1 MLSSQ
6 RKRRSPIAT
15 VKYEHNWHETKFWS
29 TKSRFVASELK
40 LEWERLF
47 QNILKWFW
55 RKNDLVGLRTTRKR
69 KQRKKLI
76 WEADNYSIFTS
87 SVSHAKRKYS
97 LTLNNFSLSSQ
108 QLVPNCFLYP
118 YKMSWRPSSWDFGP
132 ITILCEPPPFLRLHI
147 WQNFP
152 VGWYDKKGWKI
163 VCNWLIMRSSLCPNL
178 VKIGCNANFL

>member
-40 LEWERLF
+40 LEWEHLF

-87 SVSHAKRKYS
+87 SVSRAKRKYS

-108 QLVPNCFLYP
+108 QLVPNYFLYP
-118 YKMSWRPSSWDFGP
+118 CK
-132 ITILCEPPPFLRLHI
+132 
-147 WQNFP
+147 
-152 VGWYDKKGWKI
+152 
-163 VCNWLIMRSSLCPNL
+163 CPNVYL
-178 VKIGCNANFL
+178 RAILAKFWPNTHSSAQAPPLLQMHI